1 MFNNSFKNKK
11 ILITGHSGF
20 KGCWLAIWMNLL
32 GAKVVGISDKKNIS
46 SPSMFVK
53 TNIYK
58 KIKNYYFD
66 ISDFSLLNKTI
77 KKEKPDYIFHLAAQS
92 LVYKS
97 YEFPIKTL
105 RTNFWGTLSLLEC
118 LKKYQGR
125 TTVIFITS
133 DKCYRNFEIKK
144 GYTEDDHLGGD
155 DIYSA
160 SKASAEIIINAYFKS
175 FIKYNNKISIA
186 TVRAGNVIGGGDWSK
201 NRLIPDIISNYFNKK
216 TIVIRNP
223 KATRPWQ
230 HVLEPLSGYMHLASQ
245 LSTKRKIFNGESF
258 NFGPDSKNIINVK
271 NLIQIISNYTNNFK
285 IKFNKNSKFHEN
297 TLLQLN
303 STKSK
308 KLIKWKSALSI
319 NECIQL
325 TYEWYEN
332 YFIKKGYDNLRYTE
346 DQIIEYFHIC
356 RLKKISWANDKE
368 NKT

>member
-32 GAKVVGISDKKNIS
+32 GAKVVGISDKKNVS

-53 TNIYK
+53 TSIYK

-66 ISDFSLLNKTI
+66 ISKFSLLNKTI

-97 YEFPIKTL
+97 YELPIKTL
-105 RTNFWGTLSLLEC
+105 RSNIWGTLSLLEC
-118 LKKYQGR
+118 LKNYKEKI
-125 TTVIFITS
+125 TVIFITS

-144 GYTEDDHLGGD
+144 GYSEEDHLGGD

-175 FIKYNNKISIA
+175 FIKYNKKVSIA

-201 NRLIPDIISNYFNKK
+201 NRLIPDIINNYFNKK
-216 TIVIRNP
+216 TIIIRNP

-230 HVLEPLSGYMHLASQ
+230 HVLEPLSGYMHLANQ
-245 LSTKRKIFNGESF
+245 LNSRRNNFNGQSF
-258 NFGPDSKNIINVK
+258 NFGPDSKNIIDVK
-271 NLIQIISNYTNNFK
+271 IISNHTNNFK
-285 IKFNKNSKFHEN
+285 FKFSKNSKFHEN

-308 KLIKWKSALSI
+308 KLINWKSAISI
-319 NECIQL
+319 NECIDL
-325 TYEWYEN
+325 TYKWYEN
-332 YFIKKGYDNLRYTE
+332 YFMKKEYDNLNYTE
-346 DQIIEYFHIC
+346 KQIIDYFHKC
-356 RLKKISWANDKE
+356 KSKKITWAYDKK